1 MIVKQKLVHWLKVAT
16 VVIGWALT
24 PVIGEYLIDLKHEL
38 SPFQL
43 SFFRY
48 IIAAITLYF
57 ILIFQAEVR
66 NIEIWNSLKKNWSKY
81 IIVAVFS
88 AFMPVMLFLAVK
100 DTSASAAS
108 FLLNANVVIIPVLAY
123 FILKEKIR
131 KMYILGITLSIIGLF
146 LVIFDEYLFNL
157 SEFPIG
163 SLIGNLLAFG
173 SGFFWALYT
182 IFLKKFF
189 SDENPLLV
197 TFLSLFLGSIIL
209 VFFAF
214 LIPPTTM
221 SISVLGVFLIIIIAI
236 LSTSLAYSFWLS
248 LLQYLSATETG
259 IIQTLVPITSVIIAI
274 IFLGETI
281 TWIFG
286 IGAVFI
292 IIGIFLIEMRK
303 NKDTINKI
311 INVE

>member
-1 MIVKQKLVHWLKVAT
+1 MKQKLIHWLKVAT

-24 PVIGEYLIDLKHEL
+24 PVIGEYLVDLKQEL
-38 SPFQL
+38 SPYQL

-48 IIAAITLYF
+48 IIAAVALYF
-57 ILIFQAEVR
+57 ILIFQSKITNR
-66 NIEIWNSLKKNWSKY
+66 DIWNSFRNNWLKY
-81 IIVAVFS
+81 IIIATFS
-88 AFMPVMLFLAVK
+88 AFMPVFLFLAVK
-100 DTSASAAS
+100 DTTASTAS
-108 FLLNANVVIIPVLAY
+108 FLLNANVVIIPILAY

-131 KMYILGITLSIIGLF
+131 KMYALGITLSLIGLF
-146 LVIFDEYLFNL
+146 LVIFDKNLFNL

-221 SISVLGVFLIIIIAI
+221 SISVLGAFLIIIIAVI
-236 LSTSLAYSFWLS
+236 STSLAYSFWLS

-259 IIQTLVPITSVIIAI
+259 IIQTLVPITSVIVAI

-286 IGAVFI
+286 IGAFFI
-292 IIGIFLIEMRK
+292 IVGIFLIEMRR
-303 NKDTINKI
+303 NKDTINQI

>member
-1 MIVKQKLVHWLKVAT
+1 MKRKLAHWLKVAT

-24 PVIGEYLIDLKHEL
+24 PVIGEYLIDLKKEL
-38 SPFQL
+38 SPYQL

-48 IIAAITLYF
+48 FIAAVVLYF
-57 ILIFQAEVR
+57 LLIFHSKVK
-66 NIEIWNSLKKNWSKY
+66 NVDIWNSLKNNWLKY
-81 IIVAVFS
+81 IIVAIFS
-88 AFMPVMLFLAVK
+88 AFMPVLLFLAVR
-100 DTSASAAS
+100 DTSASTAS
-108 FLLNANVVIIPVLAY
+108 FLLNANVVIIPILAY
-123 FILKEKIR
+123 FILKEKIK
-131 KMYILGITLSIIGLF
+131 KMYALGISLSMIGLF
-146 LVIFDEYLFNL
+146 FVIFDKYLFNL

-189 SDENPLLV
+189 SKENPLLV
-197 TFLSLFLGSIIL
+197 TFLSLLLGSIIL

-214 LIPPTTM
+214 LIPPKTM
-221 SISVLGVFLIIIIAI
+221 SISVLGAFLIIVIAV
-236 LSTSLAYSFWLS
+236 LSTALAYSFWLS
-248 LLQYLSATETG
+248 LLQYLTATETG
-259 IIQTLVPITSVIIAI
+259 IIQTLVPISSVIIAI

-292 IIGIFLIEMRK
+292 LVGIFLVEMKRS
-303 NKDTINKI
+303 KDLI
-311 INVE
+311 IQTVNVE